1 MLAETHLEVHPA
13 PVDPG
18 LGRPHPLHPQL
29 GGTGAQLEGGGEIR
43 IMGGHYAFKVHL
55 EVCALAELRGVAPA
69 RAQVP
74 AAVARV
80 VAVERLALALLAVAA
95 TREV

>member
-18 LGRPHPLHPQL
+18 LGGPHPLHPQL

-43 IMGGHYAFKVHL
+43 IMGGHYAFK
-55 EVCALAELRGVAPA
+55 
-69 RAQVP
+69 
-74 AAVARV
+74 
-80 VAVERLALALLAVAA
+80 
-95 TREV
+95 